1 MVLAVDLIQMAGRS
15 LAVVALTR
23 MAHTLSKGAG
33 AGDSGG
39 RPLGGWPY
47 SVLLLSVLGLVALS
61 LASCSRELSLEEQAK
76 VENLNGVLGWLDAE
90 IVEADVKQADYAGG
104 LIKDLMLA
112 RLEVLRINRALVQQ
126 RIQAIESGA
135 KIEVVVQAIEADPAR
150 AAQIEARID
159 AQRIRL
165 ATAQAEANLYSGGLI
180 KSLKMTTAAT
190 EELALA
196 QLYQS
201 KLQAELGLFYPAATV
216 SNVEP
221 SALSGAVGKAAT
233 VETPTKD
240 ERPGPSVTIVEI
252 NTRVTESNSTWSK
265 FAWVLTVRNDSAT
278 PTTLTATIEF
288 LDKDGFVVDDDI
300 QRGLVLPAFG
310 EKTFR
315 GYDLVD
321 ATVAGSI
328 DKVSAKVGLR

>member
-1 MVLAVDLIQMAGRS
+1 MVAPPTVVPTLTAAGNSMSRGVGGIDTANGPTMGFPRALIVCTA
-15 LAVVALTR
+15 
-23 MAHTLSKGAG
+23 
-33 AGDSGG
+33 
-39 RPLGGWPY
+39 
-47 SVLLLSVLGLVALS
+47 VLLVVLP
-61 LASCSRELSLEEQAK
+61 LASCSRELSPEEQAK
-76 VENLNGVLGWLDAE
+76 VEHLNGVLGWLDAE

-104 LIKDLMLA
+104 LIKELMLA
-112 RLEVLRINRALVQQ
+112 RLEVLRVNRALVQQ

-150 AAQIEARID
+150 AAQVEARIE

-165 ATAQAEANLYSGGLI
+165 ATAQAEANLYTGGLI

-201 KLQAELGLFYPAATV
+201 KLQAELGLFYPAATA

-221 SALSGAVGKAAT
+221 SSLSGAAGKAAT
-233 VETPTKD
+233 VETSTKD
-240 ERPGPSVTIVEI
+240 EMPGPAVTIVDI

-300 QRGLVLPAFG
+300 ERGLVLPALG

-321 ATVAGSI
+321 AAVAGSI
-328 DKVSAKVGLR
+328 DQVSAKVGLR